1 MTLSNESKQCCNI
14 WRNMTFPVTRWFKK
28 EEFRRPEMMNVA
40 FILWLDL
47 VRDRSKVPMVITDDG
62 RLPGDVP
69 SGASLTSLHF
79 EGRAVDI
86 RSRNWSYEQKWALVE
101 AIVFYANQAPGKIEL
116 ELVYDEQGDKHWHI
130 GVSARAG
137 AQHKLLEKDD

>member
-1 MTLSNESKQCCNI
+1 MG
-14 WRNMTFPVTRWFKK
+14 FPVTRWFAST
-28 EEFRRPEMMNVA
+28 EFKRPEMMLPA

-47 VRDRSKVPMVITDDG
+47 VRDRSGVPMVVTDDG

-86 RSRNWSYEQKWALVE
+86 RSRSWTPEQKWALIE
-101 AIVFYANQAPGKIEL
+101 AIMFYATQAPGKIEL

>member
-1 MTLSNESKQCCNI
+1 MG
-14 WRNMTFPVTRWFKK
+14 FPVTRWFKHD
-28 EEFRRPEMMNVA
+28 EFKRPEMMNVA

-86 RSRNWSYEQKWALVE
+86 RSRGWTPEQKWALVE
-101 AIVFYANQAPGKIEL
+101 AIMFYANQAPGKVEL
-116 ELVYDEQGDKHWHI
+116 ELVFDRDGDKHWHI

-137 AQHKLLEKDD
+137 ATHQIIEADD